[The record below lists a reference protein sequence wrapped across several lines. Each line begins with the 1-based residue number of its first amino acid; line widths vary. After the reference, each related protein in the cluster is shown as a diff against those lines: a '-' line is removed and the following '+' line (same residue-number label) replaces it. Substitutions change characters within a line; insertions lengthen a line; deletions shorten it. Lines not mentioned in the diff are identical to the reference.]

1 MSTPVECPS
10 APLASGCLA
19 VVSELRSLPLL
30 PAPPATGAPSSGT
43 LGPGT
48 RGMKPRSSSSSC
60 PRDPCV
66 HAGPSHP
73 PSHPPQGDSA
83 LRSWDRSAGLG
94 TREGA
99 PLVGPGHPHGPLRRH
114 SCFRHSPA
122 SRTWG
127 PRCLQALLLLEHGG
141 GGGGMH
147 AGGAAGSLQAPPLRR
162 CSSSV
167 FAAQLDA
174 STYSKSQAFCLAV
187 WWVLSPPDRA
197 RVGMFCRWHQAQ
209 RLWE

>member
-141 GGGGMH
+141 GGGGCTQ
-147 AGGAAGSLQAPPLRR
+147 GVLPAPCRR
-162 CSSSV
+162 LP
-167 FAAQLDA
+167 LDA
-174 STYSKSQAFCLAV
+174 AAPVSLL
-187 WWVLSPPDRA
+187 LSWTLPPTQRA
-197 RVGMFCRWHQAQ
+197 KHSAWQSGGFSLLLTERV
-209 RLWE
+209 